1 MIEVQIFGTL
11 SDYWIVEY
19 GNTMYLMLDQDLLF
33 SGGKV
38 YTYPNKLRQEYHV
51 INQNNRTR

>member
-1 MIEVQIFGTL
+1 MIEVQIFGSL

-19 GNTMYLMLDQDLLF
+19 GNVMYLMLDQDLLF
-33 SGGKV
+33 QGGRV

-51 INQNNRTR
+51 KQVNRTW